1 MKQRVKRSAAAL
13 MAVCTFAAAC
23 PAALIAQAAT
33 YPGDQNVY
41 YYSTSYQRHNG
52 GSANVVVSRQNNSGN
67 IWMVDKN
74 RNIRVINSHGG
85 SYHGMGPF
93 VVDYSDKTPIRK
105 QDCGSKWNARAEMMD
120 NVEKVWDY
128 FRYTLNVTDF
138 NFSGSGD
145 SAIYVSE
152 YNKDADARSET
163 MYGMNFIGFGEEGSL
178 TYNMGVD
185 RGAVGHEFAHLLT
198 MKKMGWNT
206 SMNMQTYALMEAYS
220 DILGELS
227 EDNPDWKV
235 AANVFKNSNQ
245 GYSLRDLANPG
256 ATNNPLQDGY
266 YYYYDNYTSFMSN
279 LIYMQD
285 QGTYPAYYGSTV
297 VSHAAYLM
305 YTGGISKYDLAR
317 IWCNSLDYYSS
328 YPSDAKLN
336 ASFMDCRDAVIYAAQ
351 DYFGSNSD
359 WALNIIKNAFDA
371 VDITPHTTMPE
382 FTQGQAPLTHDMASF
397 VTQEKIK
404 FPTGKYWTTGN
415 PDTCGNTPVY
425 DDHSTFVPMG
435 PTVYYGF
442 GSIGWQDEEEYFQCA
457 GFAKK
462 VQMDRYHTNM
472 FTQDDRASSYTPKA
486 GDHLRLEVI
495 YKGHLLSEH
504 SVFVTAANSSTLTY
518 AECNYDGNNRIRWD
532 QSASW
537 YRDENSKVCF
547 SQGSYTYRFVWVERA
562 IPVGDTNADGAV
574 TSADRTMMN
583 ALINNSASTHYV
595 NTIMRRYAA
604 DINRD
609 GWINNDDLVL
619 LNKLIS
625 NTSGIR
631 SYYGFIK

>member
-1 MKQRVKRSAAAL
+1 MKQRVKRTAAAL
-13 MAVCTFAAAC
+13 LAMCTVAAAG
-23 PAALIAQAAT
+23 PAAIIAQAAA

-52 GSANVVVSRQNNSGN
+52 GTGNVVASRQNNSGS

-74 RNIRVINSHGG
+74 RNIRVINSYGS
-85 SYHGMGPF
+85 SYHGMGGFF
-93 VVDYSDKTPIRK
+93 VTYGDKTPLSK
-105 QDCGSKWNARAEMMD
+105 QDCGSKWNARAEMTD

-152 YNKDADARSET
+152 YNKSADAMSEIIN
-163 MYGMNFIGFGEEGSL
+163 GMNFIGFGEEGSL

-185 RGAVGHEFAHLLT
+185 RGAVAHEFTHLLT
-198 MKKMGWNT
+198 MKKMGWDT
-206 SMNMQTYALMEAYS
+206 GMNMQTYALMEAYS

-227 EDNPDWKV
+227 EDQPDWKV
-235 AANVFKNSNQ
+235 AANAFKNSSQ
-245 GYSLRDLANPG
+245 GYSLRDIANPG
-256 ATNNPLQDGY
+256 ATNNPMQSGH
-266 YYYYDNYTSFMSN
+266 YYDNYTSFMSN
-279 LIYMQD
+279 LIYMD
-285 QGTYPAYYGSTV
+285 QQSTYPAYYGSTV
-297 VSHAAYLM
+297 ISHAAYLM
-305 YTGGISKYDLAR
+305 YTAGISKYDLAR

-328 YPSDAKLN
+328 YPSDAKRN
-336 ASFMDCRDAVIYAAQ
+336 ASFMDCRDAVIFAAQ
-351 DYFGSNSD
+351 DYYGTYDN
-359 WALNIIKNAFDA
+359 WALNIIRNAFDA
-371 VDITPHTTMPE
+371 VDITPHTTYMGMSQSDASN
-382 FTQGQAPLTHDMASF
+382 TVSMANF
-397 VTQEKIK
+397 VAQEKIK

-415 PDTCGNTPVY
+415 PDSCGNQPVP
-425 DDHSTFVPMG
+425 DEFNTSVPMG
-435 PTVYYGF
+435 PTVHYNFGAIDWPYEEDYY
-442 GSIGWQDEEEYFQCA
+442 QCA

-472 FTQDDRASSYTPKA
+472 FTQDDRASSYIPRA

-495 YKGHLLSEH
+495 YKGMVTSEH
-504 SVFVTAANSSTLTY
+504 SIFITAANSSTLTY

-537 YRDENSKVCF
+537 YRDSSGRVCF
-547 SQGSYTYRFVWVERA
+547 TKGSDTYRFVWVERA
-562 IPVGDTNADGAV
+562 IPVGDTNADGTVNA
-574 TSADRTMMN
+574 ADRTMMN
-583 ALINNSASTHYV
+583 ALISNTASTYYT

-609 GWINNDDLVL
+609 GWINQYDLTL

-625 NTSGIR
+625 NTGGIC